1 MTEDEKRFMT
11 YWHNNRQKQKK
22 LLKQWYVGL
31 PMGLLFVVP
40 IALNFSLG
48 WYKRANMVAQASFN
62 PIVLVVALMGIA
74 TFIAIFSKSH
84 QWEMREQKY
93 LELKA
98 KEDEEQKNVDL
109 K

>member
-1 MTEDEKRFMT
+1 MT
-11 YWHNNRQKQKK
+11 YWQANRIKQKST
-22 LLKQWYVGL
+22 LRQWYIGL
-31 PMGLLFVVP
+31 PLGLVFVVP
-40 IALNFSLG
+40 IALNFSLS

-62 PIVLVVALMGIA
+62 PLVLVVALMGIV
-74 TFIAIFSKSH
+74 TFVAIFSKKH

-98 KEDEEQKNVDL
+98 REEYEQKNVDL